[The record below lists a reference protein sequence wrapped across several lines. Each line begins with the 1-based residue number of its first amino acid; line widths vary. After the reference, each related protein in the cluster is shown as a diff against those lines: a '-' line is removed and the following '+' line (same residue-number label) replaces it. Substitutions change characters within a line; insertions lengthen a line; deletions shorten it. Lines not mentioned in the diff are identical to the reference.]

1 MLRHKKHHALSFKPN
16 YSTGGAQKTEDHWLE
31 FFAFLFTKYFMFS
44 WFRKNK
50 SLLSQDIQDAVI
62 ATIAAAEKRS
72 SGEIRVY
79 VESHCAMVNPID
91 RSAAIFE
98 QLNMHQT
105 KERNGVLLYLALND
119 KQFAIVGDE
128 GINQKVGGN
137 DYWEFIAAKLKEHFK
152 AGQIKEGI
160 CFCVTEIGM
169 SLAKHYPE
177 DGSAQINELPNE
189 IVFGK

>member
-1 MLRHKKHHALSFKPN
+1 
-16 YSTGGAQKTEDHWLE
+16 
-31 FFAFLFTKYFMFS
+31 MFS

-98 QLNMHQT
+98 QLNMHLT
-105 KERNGVLLYLALND
+105 KERNGVLLYLALKD

-137 DYWEFIAAKLKEHFK
+137 NYWEFIASKLKEHFK

-160 CFCVTEIGM
+160 CFCVTEIGI

-177 DGSAQINELPNE
+177 DSSAQINELPNE

>member
-1 MLRHKKHHALSFKPN
+1 
-16 YSTGGAQKTEDHWLE
+16 
-31 FFAFLFTKYFMFS
+31 MFS

-62 ATIAAAEKRS
+62 AAIAAAEKRS

-98 QLNMHQT
+98 QLNMHLT

-137 DYWEFIAAKLKEHFK
+137 DYWEFIATKLKEHFK

-177 DGSAQINELPNE
+177 DDSEQINELPNE

>member
-1 MLRHKKHHALSFKPN
+1 
-16 YSTGGAQKTEDHWLE
+16 
-31 FFAFLFTKYFMFS
+31 MFS

-62 ATIAAAEKRS
+62 AAIAAAEKRS

-98 QLNMHQT
+98 QLNMHLT

-137 DYWEFIAAKLKEHFK
+137 DYWEFIATKLKEHFK

-177 DGSAQINELPNE
+177 DDSKQINELPNE

>member
-1 MLRHKKHHALSFKPN
+1 MPKGSSFLRL
-16 YSTGGAQKTEDHWLE
+16 
-31 FFAFLFTKYFMFS
+31 FFYPYFMFS

-50 SLLSQDIQDAVI
+50 SLLSQDIQDAVV
-62 ATIAAAEKRS
+62 ATIAASERRS

-98 QLNMHQT
+98 QINMHQT
-105 KERNGVLLYLALND
+105 KERNGVLLYLALKD
-119 KQFAIVGDE
+119 KQFAIVGDV

-137 DYWEFIAAKLKEHFK
+137 DYWEAIASKLKTYFK
-152 AGQIKEGI
+152 SGQIKEGI
-160 CFCVTEIGM
+160 CYCVAEIGT

-177 DGSAQINELPNE
+177 DGSDNINELPNE

>member
-1 MLRHKKHHALSFKPN
+1 
-16 YSTGGAQKTEDHWLE
+16 
-31 FFAFLFTKYFMFS
+31 MFS
-44 WFRKNK
+44 WLRKNK
-50 SLLSQDIQDAVI
+50 SLLSQDIQDAVV

-79 VESHCAMVNPID
+79 IESHCTMVNPID

-105 KERNGVLLYLALND
+105 KERNGVLLYLALID
-119 KQFAIVGDE
+119 RQFAIVGDQ

-137 DYWEFIAAKLKEHFK
+137 EYWEYIATKLKEHFK

-177 DGSAQINELPNE
+177 DGSENINELPNE

>member
-1 MLRHKKHHALSFKPN
+1 
-16 YSTGGAQKTEDHWLE
+16 
-31 FFAFLFTKYFMFS
+31 MFS

-62 ATIAAAEKRS
+62 AAIAAAEKRS

-105 KERNGVLLYLALND
+105 KERNGVLLYLALKD

-152 AGQIKEGI
+152 AGQIKKGI

-177 DGSAQINELPNE
+177 DGSVQINELPNE